1 MRSHCNR
8 YPIGRHSKARGVPI
22 ASRVAAILAGMA
34 LLAQP
39 AIAQQAPDLAD
50 TSPAATQG
58 IGPGA
63 RPVGADWSRSPV
75 VAPHGMA
82 ATAHPLATQVA
93 LDILKAGGSAVD
105 AAIAANA
112 ALGLMEPTG
121 NGIGG
126 DLFAIVY
133 DPATDRLYGING
145 SGRSP
150 AGQTL
155 AQLRGKLGADARAI
169 PPVGP
174 LPITVPGTVDAWFTM
189 HVRFGR
195 LPIAQDLAPAIRYAR
210 EGHPVAP
217 VIAMYLE
224 RSLQSFE
231 ARRKQTPFE
240 FDNARATWFADGAPK
255 PGQMFRNPAL
265 ADTLERIA
273 ANGRDEFYTGETA
286 RRMVDYLRRQGS
298 AFTLEDFADHHSE
311 WVDVSCVGYRRG
323 YELCE
328 LPPNSQG
335 FAALQMVNI
344 LKNVDLAQWERGS
357 PQVLHY
363 ITEAKRLAFEDVARF
378 YADPAFSATPAGL
391 LTDAYGRARF
401 AEIDPARA
409 TPRFGPGNP
418 EAAVLEGP
426 GDTTYM
432 TVADKD
438 GMMVSLIQ
446 SNYRGMGSGLSPDG
460 LGFMFQDRGE
470 LFSLDP
476 AHPNA
481 YAPGK
486 RPFQTIIPAFVK
498 KDGKPFISFG
508 LMGGGM
514 QPQGHVQILVNLV
527 DYGMNLQEA
536 GDAARLM
543 HDGGRQPTDALGGGP
558 ADTADID
565 DLGTLFV
572 EPGIPSATVEALRA
586 MGHKV
591 EVEGTGI
598 PFGGYQAIARDPVT
612 GVYIGATEMRK
623 DGQASGY

>member
-1 MRSHCNR
+1 M
-8 YPIGRHSKARGVPI
+8 K
-22 ASRVAAILAGMA
+22 LAA
-34 LLAQP
+34 LLAAGAALIAAP
-39 AIAQQAPDLAD
+39 ALAEDAPANPAD
-50 TSPAATQG
+50 TTPKATAG

-63 RPVGADWSRSPV
+63 RPVGASWSRSPV

-82 ATAHPLATQVA
+82 ATAHPLATQIA

-126 DLFAIVY
+126 DLFAIVH
-133 DPATDRLYGING
+133 DPKTGTLIGING

-150 AGQTL
+150 RGQTL
-155 AQLRGKLGADARAI
+155 DQLKAKLAPGATSLPAI
-169 PPVGP
+169 GP
-174 LPITVPGTVDAWFTM
+174 LPVTIPGTVDAWFDL
-189 HVRFGR
+189 HARYGK
-195 LPIAQDLAPAIRYAR
+195 LPMADVLAPAIRYAR

-217 VIAMYLE
+217 VIAMFMDRALRSYE
-224 RSLQSFE
+224 RQR
-231 ARRKQTPFE
+231 ARTPFE
-240 FDNARATWFADGAPK
+240 FDNARTTYFAGGRAPQ
-255 PGQMFRNPAL
+255 PGEMFRNPDL
-265 ADTLERIA
+265 ANTLERIA
-273 ANGRDEFYTGETA
+273 QNGRDEFYTGTTA
-286 RRMVDYLRRQGS
+286 KVMVDYLQRQGS
-298 AFTLEDFADHHSE
+298 AFTLADFAAHDSE
-311 WVDVSCVGYRRG
+311 WVDVACVAYRRG

-357 PQVLHY
+357 PEVLHI
-363 ITEAKRLAFEDVARF
+363 ITEAKRLAFEDAARF
-378 YADPAFSATPAGL
+378 YADPAFASAPAEL
-391 LTDAYGRARF
+391 LSDDYGAKRF
-401 AEIDPARA
+401 ALIDPARA
-409 TPRFGPGNP
+409 TPAFSAGALIAPK
-418 EAAVLEGP
+418 LEGP
-426 GDTTYM
+426 GDTTYL

-446 SNYRGMGSGLSPDG
+446 SNYRGMGGGLVPDG
-460 LGFMFQDRGE
+460 LGFMLQDRGE
-470 LFSLDP
+470 LYSLDP

-481 YAPGK
+481 YAPAK
-486 RPFQTIIPAFVK
+486 RPFQTIIPAFIR
-498 KDGKPFISFG
+498 KDGKPWVSFG

-514 QPQGHVQILVNLV
+514 QPQGHVQVLINLV

-543 HDGGRQPTDALGGGP
+543 HDGGRQPTDALAGSP
-558 ADTADID
+558 ADTAPID
-565 DLGTLFV
+565 TLGVLMV

-591 EVEGTGI
+591 EVEATGV

-612 GVYIGATEMRK
+612 GVYTGATEMRK

>member
-1 MRSHCNR
+1 MLKRA
-8 YPIGRHSKARGVPI
+8 PLFLA
-22 ASRVAAILAGMA
+22 ATALVAAPLA
-34 LLAQP
+34 AQDAP
-39 AIAQQAPDLAD
+39 AHTGTTPE
-50 TSPAATQG
+50 ATRG

-63 RPVGADWSRSPV
+63 RPVGAQWSRSPV

-82 ATAHPLATQVA
+82 ATAHPLATQIA

-126 DLFAIVY
+126 DLFAIVW
-133 DPATDRLYGING
+133 DPETAKLVGING

-155 AQLRGKLGADARAI
+155 AQLKTKLPKGATNL

-174 LPITVPGTVDAWFTM
+174 LPVTIPGTVDAWFNL
-189 HVRFGR
+189 HARFGK
-195 LPIAQDLAPAIRYAR
+195 LPMGEVLAPTIRYAR

-224 RSLQSFE
+224 RGLKNYE
-231 ARRKQTPFE
+231 AQQKRVPFD
-240 FDNARATWFADGAPK
+240 FTNARKTWFAHGRAPRA
-255 PGQMFRNPAL
+255 GDMFRNPDL
-265 ADTLERIA
+265 ANTLERIA
-273 ANGRDEFYTGETA
+273 QNGRDEFYAGETA
-286 RRMVDYLRRQGS
+286 RIMVDYLQRQGS
-298 AFTLEDFADHHSE
+298 AFTLADFAAHHST
-311 WVDVSCVGYRRG
+311 WVDVACVAYRKG

-357 PQVLHY
+357 PEVLHY
-363 ITEAKRLAFEDVARF
+363 ITEAKRLAFEDAARF
-378 YADPAFSATPAGL
+378 YADPAFAKTPNELLTDTYGKQRFALIDPAKATPA
-391 LTDAYGRARF
+391 F
-401 AEIDPARA
+401 
-409 TPRFGPGNP
+409 TPGALIAPK
-418 EAAVLEGP
+418 LEGE
-426 GDTTYM
+426 GDTTYL

-446 SNYRGMGSGLSPDG
+446 SNYRGMGSGLVPDG

-470 LFSLDP
+470 LYSLDP

-481 YAPGK
+481 YAPAK
-486 RPFQTIIPAFVK
+486 RPFQTIIPAFIR
-498 KDGKPFISFG
+498 KDGKPWASFG
-508 LMGGGM
+508 VMGGGM
-514 QPQGHVQILVNLV
+514 QPQGHVQVLVNLV

-536 GDAARLM
+536 GDAARLH
-543 HDGGRQPTDALGGGP
+543 HDGGRQPTDALAGSK
-558 ADTADID
+558 ADTAPINS
-565 DLGTLFV
+565 LGVLQV
-572 EPGIPSATVEALRA
+572 EPGIPAATVEALRA

-591 EVEGTGI
+591 EVERTGI
-598 PFGGYQAIARDPVT
+598 PFGGYQAIARDPVS
-612 GVYIGATEMRK
+612 GVYTGATEMRK

>member
-1 MRSHCNR
+1 MKLA
-8 YPIGRHSKARGVPI
+8 PLLLT
-22 ASRVAAILAGMA
+22 AAA
-34 LLAQP
+34 LLAVP
-39 AIAQQAPDLAD
+39 LAAQDAQTDANPAD
-50 TSPAATQG
+50 TRPEATAG
-58 IGPGA
+58 IGAGG
-63 RPVGADWSRSPV
+63 RPVGASWSRSPV

-82 ATAHPLATQVA
+82 ATAHPLATQIA

-126 DLFAIVY
+126 DLFAIVH
-133 DPATDRLYGING
+133 DPATGELVGLNG

-150 AGQTL
+150 RGQSL
-155 AQLRGKLGADARAI
+155 EALREKLGPDATGL

-174 LPITVPGTVDAWFTM
+174 LPITIPGTVDAWFDL
-189 HVRFGR
+189 HARFGK
-195 LPIAQDLAPAIRYAR
+195 LPMADVLAPTIRYAR

-224 RSLQSFE
+224 RGLRNYERQLE
-231 ARRKQTPFE
+231 RHPFD
-240 FDNARATWFADGAPK
+240 FGNARETYFKGGRAPQ
-255 PGQMFRNPAL
+255 PGELFRNPDL
-265 ADTLERIA
+265 ANTLEAIA
-273 ANGRDEFYTGETA
+273 KGGRDEFYAGKTA
-286 RRMVDYLRRQGS
+286 RIMVDYLQRQGS
-298 AFTLEDFADHHSE
+298 AFTLEDFAAHNSE
-311 WVDVSCVGYRRG
+311 WVDVACVAYRKG
-323 YELCE
+323 FELCE

-344 LKNVDLAQWERGS
+344 LRNVDLAQWERGS
-357 PQVLHY
+357 PEVIHY

-378 YADPAFSATPAGL
+378 YADPYFASAPAEL
-391 LTDAYGRARF
+391 LSQDYGRERF
-401 AEIDPARA
+401 ALIDPARA
-409 TPRFGPGNP
+409 TPAFSAGALVAPK
-418 EAAVLEGP
+418 LEGE
-426 GDTTYM
+426 GDTTYL

-446 SNYRGMGSGLSPDG
+446 SNYRGMGGGLVADG

-486 RPFQTIIPAFVK
+486 RPFHTIIPAFIR
-498 KDGKPFISFG
+498 KDGKPWASFG

-514 QPQGHVQILVNLV
+514 QPQGHVQVLVNIV

-543 HDGGRQPTDALGGGP
+543 HDGGRQPTDALAGSP
-558 ADTADID
+558 ADTAPID
-565 DLGTLFV
+565 MLGVLMV
-572 EPGIPSATVEALRA
+572 EPGIPAATIEALRA

-591 EVEGTGI
+591 EVNATGI
-598 PFGGYQAIARDPVT
+598 PFGGYQAIARDPES
-612 GVYIGATEMRK
+612 GVYTGATEMRK

>member
-1 MRSHCNR
+1 MR
-8 YPIGRHSKARGVPI
+8 ITTTL
-22 ASRVAAILAGMA
+22 LAGAA
-34 LLAQP
+34 LLGVNISGPLAAQE
-39 AIAQQAPDLAD
+39 AQDAAA
-50 TSPAATQG
+50 TTTEEATQG

-63 RPVGADWSRSPV
+63 RPAGADWSRSPV
-75 VAPHGMA
+75 LAPNGMA

-133 DPATDRLYGING
+133 DPKTDRLYGING

-150 AGQTL
+150 SDQTL
-155 AQLRGKLGADARAI
+155 DQLKSKLGDDATSI

-174 LPITVPGTVDAWFTM
+174 LPITIPGTVDAWFDL
-189 HVRFGR
+189 HERFGK
-195 LPIAQDLAPAIRYAR
+195 LPIADDLASAIRYAR

-217 VIAMYLE
+217 VIAMYLQ
-224 RSLQSFE
+224 RSLAAYE
-231 ARRKQTPFE
+231 ARLKRYDFD
-240 FDNARATWFADGAPK
+240 FDNARATYFLNGAPEA
-255 PGQMFRNPAL
+255 GDIFRNPDL

-273 ANGRDEFYTGETA
+273 RNGRDEFYEGETA
-286 RRMVDYLRRQGS
+286 QRIVDYLREQGS
-298 AFTLEDFADHHSE
+298 AFTLEDFAAHDSE
-311 WVDVSCVGYRRG
+311 WVDVSCVHYRKG

-328 LPPNSQG
+328 LPPNGQG

-344 LKNVDLAQWERGS
+344 LKNVDLAQWDRGS

-363 ITEAKRLAFEDVARF
+363 ITEAKRLAFEDVARY
-378 YADPAFSATPAGL
+378 YADPEFASTPEGL
-391 LTDAYGRARF
+391 LTDAYGRERF
-401 AEIDPARA
+401 AEIDPEKA
-409 TPRFGPGNP
+409 TPAFAPGAP
-418 EAAVLEGP
+418 TAPKLEGP
-426 GDTTYM
+426 GDTTYL

-446 SNYRGMGSGLSPDG
+446 SNYRGMGGGLVADG

-481 YAPGK
+481 YAPSK
-486 RPFQTIIPAFVK
+486 RPFHTIIPAFVT
-498 KDGKPFISFG
+498 KDGKPWMSFG

-543 HDGGRQPTDALGGGP
+543 HDGGRQPTDPLEGSP
-558 ADTADID
+558 ADAYEID
-565 DLGTLFV
+565 SLGTLFV
-572 EPGIPSATVEALRA
+572 EPGTPAATIEALRA
-586 MGHKV
+586 MGHSV
-591 EVEGTGI
+591 EIETTGI
-598 PFGGYQAIARDPVT
+598 PFGGYQAIVRDPAT
-612 GVYIGATEMRK
+612 GAYTGATEMRK